1 MSADSVMVDPEALAI
16 ALEDHDPETEWVLDL
31 RTGEVIPVTNPLVT
45 GDTATRDEV
54 AGDPERYLGIEPIPA
69 HESFILMESFA
80 EELRSGDARDRLL
93 KALRRKHPFREF
105 KAELHASPAHRE
117 QWFQYH
123 DARMRVIAER
133 WLEENGVK
141 ARLGAGPRPERQ
153 G

>member
-1 MSADSVMVDPEALAI
+1 MSADAVMVDPEALAI

-45 GDTATRDEV
+45 GD
-54 AGDPERYLGIEPIPA
+54 
-69 HESFILMESFA
+69 
-80 EELRSGDARDRLL
+80 ARDGLL

-105 KAELHASPAHRE
+105 KSELHASPVLRE